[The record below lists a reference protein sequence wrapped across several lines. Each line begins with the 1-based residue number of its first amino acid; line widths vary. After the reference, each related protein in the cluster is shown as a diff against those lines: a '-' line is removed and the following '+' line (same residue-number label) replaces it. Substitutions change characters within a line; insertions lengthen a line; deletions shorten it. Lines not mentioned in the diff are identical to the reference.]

1 MANEILG
8 FDPFVELNAY
18 RDALRQLVEGGW
30 FMPRDLLPSAVAAV
44 VIPLDLID
52 NGPELVIQTNLP
64 GVKPEDVAITVAG
77 DTLTI
82 KGSLNQQEQFQGAS
96 YLRRERRNASFTR
109 SISLPLA
116 VDAEHGQARFQ
127 NGVLTLTLP
136 KSEAVRPKTIKVVQ
150 ETEKP

>member
-44 VIPLDLID
+44 VIPID
-52 NGPELVIQTNLP
+52 MMDTGPEIIVQTNLP
-64 GVKPEDVAITVAG
+64 GVKPEEVSVTVVG
-77 DTLTI
+77 NTLTI
-82 KGSLNQQEQFQGAS
+82 KGTTQQQEEFQGAN
-96 YLRRERRNASFTR
+96 YLRRERRTASFTR
-109 SISLPLA
+109 SVSLPVT
-116 VDAEHGQARFQ
+116 VDAEHGEAKFQ

-136 KSEAVRPKTIKVVQ
+136 KAEAVRPKTIKVVP
-150 ETEKP
+150 EKK

>member
-44 VIPLDLID
+44 VIPIDLLDT
-52 NGPELVIQTNLP
+52 GPDIVVQTNLP
-64 GVKPEDVAITVAG
+64 GVKPGEVSVTVVG
-77 DTLTI
+77 NTLTI
-82 KGSLNQQEQFQGAS
+82 KGAMGQQEQFQGAN

-109 SISLPLA
+109 SVTLPVE
-116 VDAEHGQARFQ
+116 VDAEHGEAKFQ

-136 KSEAVRPKTIKVVQ
+136 KAEAIRPKTIKVV
-150 ETEKP
+150 EGEE

>member
-44 VIPLDLID
+44 VIPID
-52 NGPELVIQTNLP
+52 MMDTGPEIIVQTNLP
-64 GVKPEDVAITVAG
+64 GVKPEEVSVTVVG
-77 DTLTI
+77 NTLTI
-82 KGSLNQQEQFQGAS
+82 KGTTQQQEEFQGAS
-96 YLRRERRNASFTR
+96 YLRRERRSASFTR
-109 SISLPLA
+109 SVSLPVS
-116 VDAEHGQARFQ
+116 VDAEHGEAKFQ

-136 KSEAVRPKTIKVVQ
+136 KAEAVRPKTIKVVP
-150 ETEKP
+150 EKK

>member
-44 VIPLDLID
+44 VIPID
-52 NGPELVIQTNLP
+52 MMDTGPEIIVQTNLP
-64 GVKPEDVAITVAG
+64 GVKPEEVSVTVVG
-77 DTLTI
+77 NTLTI
-82 KGSLNQQEQFQGAS
+82 KGTTQQQEEFQGAS
-96 YLRRERRNASFTR
+96 YLRRERRSASFTR
-109 SISLPLA
+109 SVSLPVT
-116 VDAEHGQARFQ
+116 VDAEHGEAKFQ

-136 KSEAVRPKTIKVVQ
+136 KAEAVRPKTIKVVP
-150 ETEKP
+150 EKK

>member
-44 VIPLDLID
+44 VIPID
-52 NGPELVIQTNLP
+52 MMDTGPEIIVQTNLP
-64 GVKPEDVAITVAG
+64 GVKPEEVSVTVVG
-77 DTLTI
+77 NTLTI
-82 KGSLNQQEQFQGAS
+82 KGTTQQQEEFQGAS
-96 YLRRERRNASFTR
+96 YLRRERRSASFTR
-109 SISLPLA
+109 SVSLPVT
-116 VDAEHGQARFQ
+116 VDAEHGEAKFQ

-136 KSEAVRPKTIKVVQ
+136 KAEAVRPKTINVVP
-150 ETEKP
+150 EKK